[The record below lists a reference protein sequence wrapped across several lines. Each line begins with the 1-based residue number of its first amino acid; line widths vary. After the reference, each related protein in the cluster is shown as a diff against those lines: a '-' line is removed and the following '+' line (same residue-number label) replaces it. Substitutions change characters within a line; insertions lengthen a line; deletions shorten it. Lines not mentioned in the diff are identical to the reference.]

1 MVEREFDT
9 KTVHQSYIELHN
21 ATAFWNRD
29 GRVTIWCSTQG
40 PFEVRDATAG
50 ILGLDVSQV
59 NLVPMEIG
67 GGFGGKFEPY
77 GDPVAALLSK
87 KTGHPVKIVMTRLEE
102 IESTGPTPGSY
113 IKVKM
118 GASKEGKIVAAQAY
132 MAYEGRGISRL
143 SNRRRCPVH
152 LWPLRH
158 PQRPD
163 RRTGC
168 RGE

>member
-9 KTVHQSYIELHN
+9 KTVHQGYIELHN

-87 KTGHPVKIVMTRLEE
+87 KTGTSRQDCHDSPGRDREHGPDPRLLHQ
-102 IESTGPTPGSY
+102 G
-113 IKVKM
+113 
-118 GASKEGKIVAAQAY
+118 
-132 MAYEGRGISRL
+132 
-143 SNRRRCPVH
+143 
-152 LWPLRH
+152 
-158 PQRPD
+158 
-163 RRTGC
+163 
-168 RGE
+168 